1 MFEQSQPTAVIAV
14 HLRVTAMSVR
24 DWRRMMGCRWG
35 GSVGLVGNRRRGL
48 PTLR

>member
-14 HLRVTAMSVR
+14 HLRVTRVGAGLAAQ
-24 DWRRMMGCRWG
+24 MGCRWG
-35 GSVGLVGNRRRGL
+35 GSIGLVKNRRRRL